1 MEYAEV
7 RKFKLPNM
15 QKEFEI
21 PAPRRTPL
29 VSHEEVAAI
38 LAKHDERLGSKKGK
52 KMMAQLRKQVQG
64 SLPRQHR
71 GGGVA
76 KPPGKKKAKQAKAA
90 KEKSKPP
97 AKKK

>member
-52 KMMAQLRKQVQG
+52 KMMAQLRKQVPG
-64 SLPRQHR
+64 RLPRHR
-71 GGGVA
+71 QGGVA
-76 KPPGKKKAKQAKAA
+76 KPPAKEKAKKKVKAA

>member
-1 MEYAEV
+1 MEHAEL

-64 SLPRQHR
+64 SLPRHR
-71 GGGVA
+71 RGGVA
-76 KPPGKKKAKQAKAA
+76 KPPGKKKAKQASAA